1 MYFDNASL
9 IRTCNVCLLFVEEM
23 EYSIFKESD
32 NSKIPKG
39 VYSVYIGNK
48 FDLNIRIYTI
58 HYFFKFTMYHHHQY
72 T

>member
-1 MYFDNASL
+1 MFIICRRNG
-9 IRTCNVCLLFVEEM
+9 IFH
-23 EYSIFKESD
+23 FKESD

-72 T
+72 M